1 MSTSTEK
8 DYDPIKNPRP
18 EDLHAYGIG
27 NALIWFVALFAI
39 ALIGYLVITNVF

>member
-1 MSTSTEK
+1 MSTTEK

-27 NALIWFVALFAI
+27 SALMWFAILFAF
-39 ALIGYLVITNVF
+39 LLVAYFIVTRVF